1 MTTDTASFFNQGKP
15 SDSMPMDRWDRYL
28 LPDADGKTTGWTRVT
43 TFADALANPYALSLW
58 QQRMVALGIGRRP
71 DLLALSST
79 IAGPEDKEP
88 LADIV
93 RQAHEAAGTHA
104 DANTGT
110 ALHDARKHHLKTGEI
125 NPLFAQELTA
135 YERALREHGIRSNPE
150 WTEKVCIVPEY
161 HVAGR
166 LDEIGLCADGKYRI
180 VDTKTGKLEPYNH
193 LKFTIQVAM
202 YAHASAMWDEAA
214 KRYVLMPPIERDY
227 ALIVHVRPGSD
238 RAEVHR
244 VNIGMG
250 WVLARL
256 CQEVRD
262 ARKMDGLITP
272 APIPPNSHLF
282 SSNVPTQV
290 VGGYTVPAPIS
301 AGAAIT
307 ATFGAPIGSVVTHN
321 AQPVM
326 PLVDPAID
334 QPGATQRAADADQLQ
349 VEQGMTETEAFWWTH
364 PDNDGSDEPSD
375 PREQA
380 GTPGDVRPP
389 SQALKD
395 STPAGTVHVAA
406 DGTQRMYDGVRDWHV
421 VHVAARQGPA
431 AKTVRS
437 TDAQDYHFGD
447 LASQCEI
454 CNPGFETRT
463 PSPPAEQPSPSFPKA
478 GEVRFDETGT
488 PHVFDG
494 ENWHQGHKCG
504 GDYRI
509 GDRDGCEYC
518 PGPHREP
525 AVTGSPEV
533 RAQLNGLIANAEQL
547 DAMVESFVKVA
558 KTKARVQEVA
568 RAALAKMNLP
578 ETTIKLAQQ
587 QRKIAR
593 ALIELAVERGHDLT
607 EQLPGAFLH
616 VEQRSTLADKAKASD
631 DELRAQLSEQPS
643 GMPPAPTT
651 EPGATLHA
659 ENYAAS
665 IIARIKFATS
675 VGELQQLRE
684 SVGPAWTDAMTEA
697 ARVRADELNAAA
709 GEQPLSPLQQIEGA
723 TSTETIQRVWKTVTH
738 DGADGQAWTDELQT
752 AASARMA
759 ALGKGA

>member
-1 MTTDTASFFNQGKP
+1 MTTDTASFFNQGKS

-43 TFADALANPYALSLW
+43 TFADSLANPYALSLW

-71 DLLALSST
+71 DLLALAST

-125 NPLFAQELTA
+125 NPLFAQELMA

-214 KRYVLMPPIERDY
+214 KRYVPMPPIERDY

-238 RAEVHR
+238 KAEVHR

-256 CQEVRD
+256 CQEARD

-282 SSNVPTQV
+282 SWNVPTQV
-290 VGGYTVPAPIS
+290 IGGYTVTPIVAPH
-301 AGAAIT
+301 T
-307 ATFGAPIGSVVTHN
+307 V
-321 AQPVM
+321 QPVM
-326 PLVDPAID
+326 PLIDPGVD

-380 GTPGDVRPP
+380 GTPGDARPP
-389 SQALKD
+389 SQVLKD
-395 STPAGTVHVAA
+395 VTPAGTVQVAA

-421 VHVAARQGPA
+421 VHVAQRQGPA
-431 AKTVRS
+431 AKTVRG

-447 LASQCEI
+447 LASQCPI
-454 CNPGFETRT
+454 C
-463 PSPPAEQPSPSFPKA
+463 SPLQGNVEVRPKA

-504 GDYRI
+504 DNYRI

-518 PGPHREP
+518 PGPHREQP

-533 RAQLNGLIANAEQL
+533 RAQIPAKPSGEQL

-568 RAALAKMNLP
+568 RAALTKMGLP

-593 ALIELAVERGHDLT
+593 ALIDLAVERGHDLT
-607 EQLPGAFLH
+607 EQLPGCFVHATPADEPGRSFA
-616 VEQRSTLADKAKASD
+616 EQTNDRPGES
-631 DELRAQLSEQPS
+631 PS

-684 SVGPAWTDAMTEA
+684 SVGPAWTDAMTDA
-697 ARVRADELNAAA
+697 ARVKADELNAAA

-723 TSTETIQRVWKTVTH
+723 TSTETIQRVWKAVTN

-759 ALGKGA
+759 AIGKGTG